1 MKIIAF
7 TGMPFSGKSV
17 AVEIAKSTVFPVIR
31 MGDLIWEEVKNQKLE
46 LNDENVGFVANSIRK
61 KQGKDIWAKRT
72 IEKIKSQNISDK
84 IIVDGIRNIEE
95 IDLFKKELSSNF
107 VLIAITAS
115 DELRKKRAMSRNRID
130 DSKDIKS
137 IEERD
142 IREIGWG
149 IKDVISNA
157 DIVVSNEQSIED
169 FRNKIKKILQKI

>member
-1 MKIIAF
+1 
-7 TGMPFSGKSV
+7 MPFSGKSV

>member
-17 AVEIAKSTVFPVIR
+17 AVEIAKSTGFPVIR
-31 MGDLIWEEVKNQKLE
+31 MGDLIWGEVKNQKLE
-46 LNDENVGFVANSIRK
+46 LNDENVGFVANSMRK

-72 IEKIKSQNISDK
+72 IEKIKSQHISDK

-107 VLIAITAS
+107 VLIAITSS

-142 IREIGWG
+142 IRELGWG
-149 IKDVISNA
+149 IKEVISNA
-157 DIVVSNEQSIED
+157 DIVVSNEHSIED